1 MASIHRDS
9 KSGIYRIHFRC
20 YGRQYMR
27 SLKTKNLREARGS
40 LGRAEETLLL
50 IERGRLE
57 VPVDVD
63 PGDFVLSDGKTE
75 SPKTKVVEKRI
86 TLSELI
92 AAYEVGLPKGAKES
106 TTRDGED
113 IHFEHLKR
121 HLGTRTIVQS
131 MTLIDVQDY
140 VENRLQDTYHNKP
153 ISVDTIKKELATFRM
168 LWNWALAQE
177 RLSKPCPTKGVKYP
191 KRDAK
196 PPFMTW
202 RDITRVIGRGGL
214 SDEEVDELWS
224 CLFLGCDEIDGLLEY
239 IGNEARFAFIYPMFL
254 FAAHTG
260 ARRSEIIRSRID
272 DFDFDL
278 GIVHI
283 REKKR
288 SRSQSTTFRRVPM
301 SQRLFEEMQK
311 WFAVHP
317 GGQMTICRKDRTF
330 SSTDATNHFRLT
342 LRGTKW
348 EGRLKG
354 FHVLRHS
361 FASNAA
367 AAGVDPGMI
376 DSWMGHQTE
385 EMRNRYRH
393 LFPRQQQLAI
403 DRIFSTG
410 SLST

>member
-1 MASIHRDS
+1 MASIHRDK
-9 KSGIYRIHFRC
+9 KSGIYRVQFRC
-20 YGRQYMR
+20 FGRQYMR
-27 SLKTKNLREARGS
+27 SLKTKSLREARGS
-40 LGRAEETLLL
+40 LGRIDETLRL
-50 IERGRLE
+50 IGRGRLE
-57 VPVDVD
+57 VPIDVD
-63 PGDFVLSDGKTE
+63 PADFVLSDGKAE
-75 SPKTKVVEKRI
+75 SPRHKAVEQRI
-86 TLSELI
+86 RFIELI
-92 AAYEVGLPKGAKES
+92 SAYKSGLPAGAKEPL
-106 TTRDGED
+106 TLGGED
-113 IHFEHLKR
+113 LHFKHLLR
-121 HLGTRTIVQS
+121 HIGAQTIVRS
-131 MTLIDVQDY
+131 LTLIDVQAY
-140 VENRLQDTYHNKP
+140 IEKRLQDNYRGKP

-177 RLSKPCPTKGVKYP
+177 RLQKPCPTKGVKYP

-202 RDITRVIGRGGL
+202 EAIERVIRRGGL
-214 SDEEVDELWS
+214 SDEEIDELWS
-224 CLFLGCDEIDGLLEY
+224 CLFLESDEVDQLLK
-239 IGNEARFAFIYPMFL
+239 NVSDRARLPFVYPMFL

-272 DFDFDL
+272 DFDFGL
-278 GIVHI
+278 RVVHI

-301 SQRLFEEMQK
+301 SQRLREEMSQ
-311 WFAVHP
+311 WFAEHP
-317 GGQMTICRKDRTF
+317 GGQMTICREDHTF
-330 SSTDATNHFRLT
+330 STDDATNHFRLA
-342 LRGTKW
+342 LRSTRW
-348 EGRLKG
+348 EDKLKG

-403 DRIFSTG
+403 DQVFC
-410 SLST
+410 